1 MNDYVSYTYRIMIL
15 ALAFMQCKKVTVLIT
30 INKMHLCEL
39 YHELIICIV
48 YLVNIEKNLEI
59 IIYTCPSIS
68 NIQSHLF
75 FLHLKTKINK
85 RTFFS
90 TCNRLAI

>member
-1 MNDYVSYTYRIMIL
+1 MITFLIHYRIMIL

-30 INKMHLCEL
+30 IKKMHLCEL

-48 YLVNIEKNLEI
+48 YLVYIEKNLETI
-59 IIYTCPSIS
+59 SCIYTCPSIP

-75 FLHLKTKINK
+75 FLHLKTKIK
-85 RTFFS
+85 KGTFFL
-90 TCNRLAI
+90 LATG